1 MANMLP
7 SKKIAIYNVMTD
19 VKRVFLSIHKYS
31 DLLILTRLQIWPNIQ
46 RVWGPLLYIMIIVAI
61 ILMTTLLNTMIQ
73 NSDVQT
79 SCIYNP
85 LLWLAGTTENNIFT
99 LTIMY
104 TTKHLFQILPNRFDL
119 LI

>member
-1 MANMLP
+1 
-7 SKKIAIYNVMTD
+7 
-19 VKRVFLSIHKYS
+19 
-31 DLLILTRLQIWPNIQ
+31 
-46 RVWGPLLYIMIIVAI
+46 
-61 ILMTTLLNTMIQ
+61 MIQ